1 MTRKRGRRVRDE
13 MEGEAVAPVVRTPTR
28 GEVTTATVAAVSY
41 GYAVRPSSTWTLD
54 SVVEDVLMERY
65 SRLNGM
71 RLHDFLMEHFSETF
85 GSPSVSTSVFM
96 DDPSLCVS
104 DDSVLRWITNSSPY
118 REFVEEYKMEYEIC
132 KAMREG
138 VDRLSARGIFSLRQ
152 WARAD
157 AANEVKGITLRVK
170 GMLNAALY
178 RVRRNE
184 EAMRHVYAHSVKELD
199 GVYDSVF
206 NARWSYVVRSDEYSK
221 KWLGMSVLR
230 VGEGEQ
236 PHLWSKA
243 QADIKPDPDPEEPWE
258 GDVVPGVEGK
268 LVMAVL
274 SSQKGWP
281 YGFFQRDDVPE
292 EKVDML
298 TGYDAVGDAYVRKEN
313 LRVWHIV
320 QENID
325 AWSSGV
331 GDVHPFIVIG
341 TPGIGNSFAT
351 GSLLLY
357 QLLHYPSEDLNVV
370 AYFVRGKAY
379 LFHREERR
387 VVHYAEEEISRCEVE
402 GMARRGVKGYMIY
415 DNSDNGID
423 ISVGSCRSS
432 WGIVLISPPNVKV
445 FHEFT
450 KQLQHTLPIYI
461 NCYEDVELKAV
472 LVWERQSQLQN
483 NQIKL
488 ENVNLG
494 ND

>member
-1 MTRKRGRRVRDE
+1 MARKRGRRTRDE
-13 MEGEAVAPVVRTPTR
+13 MEGEAAAPVVQAPAR
-28 GEVTTATVAAVSY
+28 GEMTTATDAVVRPAAVSH

-54 SVVEDVLMERY
+54 SVVEDVLMEG
-65 SRLNGM
+65 SGGLSDIG
-71 RLHDFLMEHFSETF
+71 LHDFLMEHFGETF
-85 GSPSVSTSVFM
+85 GSPCVSMRVFM
-96 DDPSLCVS
+96 GNPSLF
-104 DDSVLRWITNSSPY
+104 LRDESLCTLVTNSEPY
-118 REFVEEYKMEYEIC
+118 REYEIC

-138 VDRLSARGIFSLRQ
+138 VDRLSAKGIFSLRQ

-157 AANEVKGITLRVK
+157 AANEVRDITLRVK

-184 EAMRHVYAHSVKELD
+184 EAMRIVYAYSVKELD

-206 NARWSYVVRSDEYSK
+206 NARWSYVVRSDEYDG
-221 KWLGMSVLR
+221 KWLGMGV
-230 VGEGEQ
+230 VDVAPGEQ
-236 PHLWSKA
+236 PQLWSKV
-243 QADIKPDPDPEEPWE
+243 QADVEPVVWEPWD
-258 GDVVPGVEGK
+258 GDVVPGVSGK

-281 YGFFQRDDVPE
+281 YGFFQRDDVRE
-292 EKVDML
+292 EKVDRL
-298 TGYDAVGDAYVRKEN
+298 TGYDAACDAYIRREN
-313 LRVWHIV
+313 VRVWHIV
-320 QENID
+320 EKNID
-325 AWSSGV
+325 EWSSGV
-331 GDVHPFIVIG
+331 GYVHPFIVIG

-357 QLLHYPSEDLNVV
+357 QLLHHPSEKPKVV
-370 AYFVRGKAY
+370 AYFVRGEAY

-387 VVHYAEEEISRCEVE
+387 VVHYAEEGIARCEVE

-461 NCYEDVELKAV
+461 NCYEDAELKAV
-472 LVWERQSQLQN
+472 LVWERQSQLEN

-488 ENVNLG
+488 ENTNLG